1 MNHSPDCRRNGFTLV
16 ELLVVIAIIAVLAG
30 LALPA
35 IQGARESGRRTS
47 CNNNQY
53 QLAFATQRQAES
65 TGLLVGWRNANP
77 NPANAA
83 QTPSWPVLL
92 LPFIERNDLYTTWA
106 SSPSISAPQPQV
118 ATFICAS
125 AAATAGSFPSL
136 SYAGN
141 VGSTGAQTSGTWIR
155 YDGVMLDAVSVAS
168 KNRIDMDEVSN
179 GDGTGTTLLLSEK
192 SGTVFGRGWWDTCPT
207 AANQCGYT
215 AAPAGYPGSPAATPG
230 PGFGITGS
238 AITPVLNSAV
248 AGAPGAWSQPSSNHM
263 EGVVVA
269 FCDGHTAFL
278 KNTLAAAVYA
288 QLVTSNNGKATTVP
302 RTGWGTA
309 AYQLSDADY

>member
-1 MNHSPDCRRNGFTLV
+1 MNKTPDPRLGFTLV
-16 ELLVVIAIIAVLAG
+16 ELLVVIAIIGILAG

-35 IQGARESGRRTS
+35 IQGARESARRTS

-77 NPANAA
+77 NPTNTT

-92 LPFIERNDLYTTWA
+92 LSFIERNDLYTTWA
-106 SSPSISAPQPQV
+106 SSPSIATPQPQV
-118 ATFICAS
+118 AAFICPS
-125 AAATAGSFPSL
+125 AAANAGSFPSL

-141 VGSTGAQTSGTWIR
+141 VGSTGAQTGGTWSK
-155 YDGVMLDAVSVAS
+155 YDGVMLDAVAVAS
-168 KNRIDMDEVSN
+168 SNRIDMDDISN
-179 GDGTGTTLLLSEK
+179 GDGTGSTLLLSEK
-192 SGTVFGRGWWDTCPT
+192 SGAVFGRGWWDTCPT
-207 AANQCGYT
+207 AASQFAYT
-215 AAPAGYPGSPAATPG
+215 AMPGSYSGPAATPV
-230 PGFGITGS
+230 PGFGVTGS

-248 AGAPGAWSQPSSNHM
+248 AGAPGAWSQPSSNHV

-278 KNTLAAAVYA
+278 KNTLAATVYG

>member
-1 MNHSPDCRRNGFTLV
+1 MNKTPDPRIGFTLV
-16 ELLVVIAIIAVLAG
+16 ELLVVIAIIGILAG
-30 LALPA
+30 LVLPA

-65 TGLLVGWRNANP
+65 TGLLIGWRNANP
-77 NPANAA
+77 NPANTA

-106 SSPSISAPQPQV
+106 SSPSIATPQPQV
-118 ATFICAS
+118 ATFICPS
-125 AAATAGSFPSL
+125 AAANAGSFPSL

-141 VGSTGAQTSGTWIR
+141 VGSTGAQTGGTWSK

-168 KNRIDMDEVSN
+168 TSRLDMDDISN

-207 AANQCGYT
+207 AAGQFGYT
-215 AAPAGYPGSPAATPG
+215 AAPTVYAGPAANPV

-278 KNTLAAAVYA
+278 KNTLAAVVYA
-288 QLVTSNNGKATTVP
+288 QLVTSNNAAGKATTVP